1 MREDLNAAF
10 RSLASSRTFTAVA
23 LVVLTLGI
31 GATTAI
37 FSVVD
42 AVVLRGLPF
51 DEHDRLV
58 AVGERRPPNPDF
70 PQDPNRDPLA
80 LLSAAPQNY
89 IDWAERQDVFES
101 MAAIAGA
108 MFALREPG
116 AEAEELR
123 GQRVSASFFD
133 VLRQRPHIGPG
144 FTADNET
151 EGRDRVAVLSHGLWA
166 RRFGS
171 DPAIVGKMIPIEGGP
186 YEVVGVMPPDFA
198 YPAGAVRPTELWVP
212 YVVRADERIR
222 KPNSMSVYLQAV
234 ARLKPGVSVE
244 QAQAHMDQISA
255 ALTAE
260 HPAWNKGTRAGVR
273 PLHDHVV
280 GTRTAQWM
288 LLLLGAV
295 FIVLIIA
302 CANVANLLLARATT
316 REREIGIRAAMGAGR
331 ARLLR
336 QLIVESVVL
345 SMIGTALAVLLA
357 WWVVGVLKGSMPEGV
372 PRVAAIALDLRVL
385 GAAAVLSLMVGLLF
399 GVAPAL
405 QLSRPDLTTALKE
418 GARGAS
424 AGGGK
429 GRIRSALV
437 VVEVALA
444 VILLVGAAL
453 FIGSFRE
460 LMKID
465 PGFDPQNVLTLSMV
479 PRLEI
484 GEATV
489 PSVSLPPDHA
499 REVQEVVDRVRQIP
513 GVQAAGAIAGGMPLG
528 GSMSVTQIVIPG
540 RTLERADQGISLR
553 RITPGYHEALG
564 MTLQAGR
571 FFDETDRQGAM
582 PVVIINES
590 AAAKYFPGESAIGK
604 SITVSGARTI
614 VGVVG
619 DIYQST
625 LETAPRT
632 EAYVPMAQGR
642 IIFSELVVKTS
653 GDPAA
658 VAPAVRSAAV
668 QSMPG
673 VLLRNVT
680 TMDEVISRMT
690 AQRRF
695 NMLLLGLLGL
705 LGLVIATVGVYG
717 VLAYVVAQR
726 TREIGVR
733 MALGATR
740 GAVLAMVL
748 RNATSLVAAGLVLG
762 GIGAWSLSSAAETF
776 VFRMDVNDP
785 RVFGMAVAT
794 LAVAAFIASV
804 VPARRAANVDP
815 TVALRAE

>member
-1 MREDLNAAF
+1 MSDDLNAAF
-10 RSLASSRTFTAVA
+10 RSLSSSKTFTTVA

-80 LLSAAPQNY
+80 LLSGSPQNY
-89 IDWAERQDVFES
+89 IDWAARQEVFES
-101 MAAIAGA
+101 MAAVAGA

-116 AEAEELR
+116 SEAEELR
-123 GQRVSASFFD
+123 GQRVTASFFD
-133 VLRQRPHIGPG
+133 VLRERPQMGPG
-144 FTADNET
+144 FTSDNET
-151 EGRDRVAVLSHGLWA
+151 DGRDRVVVLSHGLWA

-171 DPAIVGKMIPIEGGP
+171 DPDIVGKTLAIEGGP

-198 YPAGAVRPTELWVP
+198 YPVGAVRPTELWVP
-212 YVVRADERIR
+212 FVVRPDERIR
-222 KPNSMSVYLQAV
+222 TPNTISVYLQAV

-255 ALTAE
+255 ALTSE
-260 HPAWNKGTRAGVR
+260 HPVWNKDTRAGVR

-295 FIVLIIA
+295 FIVLMIA
-302 CANVANLLLARATT
+302 CANVANLLLARAST
-316 REREIGIRAAMGAGR
+316 RQREIGIRAAMGAGR
-331 ARLLR
+331 FRLLR
-336 QLIVESVVL
+336 QLIVESLVL
-345 SMIGTALAVLLA
+345 SMLGTLLAVLVS
-357 WWVVGVLKGSMPEGV
+357 WWVVGVLKNSMPEGV

-385 GAAAVLSLMVGLLF
+385 GAAGGLSLVVGLLF
-399 GVAPAL
+399 GAAPAL

-424 AGGGK
+424 GGK
-429 GRIRSALV
+429 GRIRNALV

-444 VILLVGAAL
+444 VVLLVGAAL

-465 PGFDPQNVLTLSMV
+465 PGFDPENVLTLSMV
-479 PRLEI
+479 PRLST
-484 GEATV
+484 GTV
-489 PSVSLPPDHA
+489 PSPAGPPDHA
-499 REVQEVVDRVRQIP
+499 PEVQQVVDRVRQIP
-513 GVQAAGAIAGGMPLG
+513 GVQNAGAIAGGVPLG
-528 GSMSVTQIVIPG
+528 GNMSVTQIAIPG
-540 RTLERADQGISLR
+540 RALERADQGISIR
-553 RITPGYHEALG
+553 RITPGYHEAMG
-564 MTLQAGR
+564 MTLKAGR
-571 FFDETDRQGAM
+571 LFADTDRQGAV

-590 AAAKYFPGESAIGK
+590 AAAKYFPGESAIGR
-604 SITVSGARTI
+604 SITVSGPRTI
-614 VGVVG
+614 VGVVN
-619 DIYQST
+619 DIHQST

-632 EAYVPMAQGR
+632 EVYVPLAQGR
-642 IIFSELVVKTS
+642 IIFSDLVVKTS
-653 GDPAA
+653 GDPTTVIPAVKAAA
-658 VAPAVRSAAV
+658 VEGI
-668 QSMPG
+668 PG
-673 VLLRNVT
+673 VLLRNIT
-680 TMDEVISRMT
+680 TMDAVMSRLT

-695 NMLLLGLLGL
+695 NMLMLALLGL
-705 LGLVIATVGVYG
+705 LGLVIAAVGVYG
-717 VLAYVVAQR
+717 VLAYAVAQR

-740 GAVLAMVL
+740 GAVLSMVL
-748 RNATSLVAAGLVLG
+748 SHATTLVGGGLALGGVAAWL
-762 GIGAWSLSSAAETF
+762 LSSAAETF
-776 VFRMDVNDP
+776 VFRIDVNDP
-785 RVFGMAVAT
+785 RVFAVAVIT
-794 LAVAAFIASV
+794 LAVAAFAASV
-804 VPARRAANVDP
+804 IPARRAASVDP